1 MGQTKIN
8 DELYDHRKVELLGQ
22 QHEKS
27 GEMST
32 MYIQTKQLGYHKKMM
47 VLVSVDHIHLNQLN
61 IIESFLKQQIEMVS

>member
-32 MYIQTKQLGYHKKMM
+32 MYIQTKRLECHKKTMDPIS
-47 VLVSVDHIHLNQLN
+47 LDITSLNQYN
-61 IIESFLKQQIEMVS
+61 IIESSLNKQTEMGL